1 MKEATGELNI
11 TVISLVAISAVA
23 ALFYFIIWPI
33 LQRQLIQ
40 NTCETY
46 GSNYHAVKG
55 DEPLDGNDKVSVW
68 QCCPG
73 EESFGGSGCIT
84 AN

>member
-40 NTCETY
+40 NTCEAY
-46 GSNYHAVKG
+46 GNYHAEKG
-55 DEPLDGNDKVSVW
+55 DELDGNDKVSIW
-68 QCCPG
+68 KCCPEG
-73 EESFGGSGCIT
+73 HSFESTDCIT
-84 AN
+84 AD